1 MTAPA
6 SFKTGSLSFIE
17 VLATSI
23 ALIGPSMTPVLIA
36 PYMYANAG
44 NGTWLAYVFGG
55 VMLIFVALNINQ
67 FARRSTGAGSM
78 YEYAAEN
85 LGPALGALS
94 GWALLWAYVFVAA
107 AVLGAMALFVSLLLA
122 RAGVQPNATLYVV
135 IAIAIAGV
143 CWQAAYRGVQVSAI
157 LMLVLEAISVGI
169 ILTLVGIV
177 LFRHGP
183 SIDTTQLTIKG
194 GFPSWGLAIMT
205 AVFSFVG
212 FESATAFG
220 AEASR
225 PLVTIPRAVI
235 GSVVLASLFFILT
248 TYAEIVGLQH
258 SAKPLDQ
265 LDSPLGVIAA
275 ILNAGYL
282 QVPILIGALCSAFSV
297 CLACVT
303 TAGRIAY
310 AMARNGVLPEIL
322 GKIEPK
328 HDTPHVAVTVATVV
342 AVAIAVPSLAAGVLP
357 VDVFNNCGTLSSFGF
372 IIIYLLISIA
382 AGIYVKR
389 IGAMKV
395 KDFAISAIA
404 VVLLVLPAIWLVL
417 SNPAAP
423 QKWFPIYFVAFLL
436 LGWGWFAWNASRRQ
450 RA

>member
-6 SFKTGSLSFIE
+6 GFKTGSLSFIE

-55 VMLIFVALNINQ
+55 VMLVFVALNINQ
-67 FARRSTGAGSM
+67 FARRSSGAGSM

-85 LGPALGALS
+85 LGAGMGALS

-107 AVLGAMALFVSLLLA
+107 AVLGAMALFVSLLLE
-122 RAGVQPNATLYVV
+122 RAGVQPNVTLYVV
-135 IAIAIAGV
+135 VAIVIAAI

-157 LMLVLEAISVGI
+157 LMLVLEAISVAI

-177 LFRHGP
+177 LYRHGP
-183 SIDTTQLTIKG
+183 SIDATQLTIKG

-248 TYAEIVGLQH
+248 TYAEVVGLQH

-310 AMARNGVLPEIL
+310 AMARNGVLPAAL
-322 GKIEPK
+322 AKIEPK
-328 HDTPHVAVTVATVV
+328 HDTPHVAVTIATVV
-342 AVAIAVPSLAAGVLP
+342 AVAIAVPAMSAGVLP

-372 IIIYLLISIA
+372 ILIYLLISIA
-382 AGIYVKR
+382 AGVYVKK

-436 LGWGWFAWNASRRQ
+436 LGWVWFAWNASRRQ

>member
-1 MTAPA
+1 
-6 SFKTGSLSFIE
+6 
-17 VLATSI
+17 
-23 ALIGPSMTPVLIA
+23 
-36 PYMYANAG
+36 
-44 NGTWLAYVFGG
+44 
-55 VMLIFVALNINQ
+55 
-67 FARRSTGAGSM
+67 
-78 YEYAAEN
+78 
-85 LGPALGALS
+85 
-94 GWALLWAYVFVAA
+94 
-107 AVLGAMALFVSLLLA
+107 
-122 RAGVQPNATLYVV
+122 
-135 IAIAIAGV
+135 
-143 CWQAAYRGVQVSAI
+143 
-157 LMLVLEAISVGI
+157 
-169 ILTLVGIV
+169 

-183 SIDTTQLTIKG
+183 SIDATQLTIKG
-194 GFPSWGLAIMT
+194 GLPSWGLAIMT

-225 PLVTIPRAVI
+225 PLITIPRAVI

-258 SAKPLDQ
+258 SPKTMDQ

-275 ILNAGYL
+275 ILNASYL

-310 AMARNGVLPEIL
+310 AMARNGVLPAL
-322 GKIEPK
+322 LAKIEPK
-328 HDTPHVAVTVATVV
+328 HDTPHVSVTIATIA
-342 AVAIAVPSLAAGVLP
+342 AVAIAVLSLAAGVLP

-372 IIIYLLISIA
+372 IVIYLLISIA
-382 AGIYVKR
+382 AGVYVKR

-404 VVLLVLPAIWLVL
+404 VVLLVLPAVWLVL
-417 SNPAAP
+417 SNPAPP
-423 QKWFPIYFVAFLL
+423 QKWFPLYFIAFLL